1 MITSYFNSSAYGV
14 AKFKVLSLIMK
25 LTNTIR
31 THIICNIYS
40 HINGT
45 NQSGLNSIPF
55 ESQSKRDAW
64 PQFQKIYTFK

>member
-1 MITSYFNSSAYGV
+1 MVTYNFYSITYSVGR
-14 AKFKVLSLIMK
+14 FKIANLIMK

-31 THIICNIYS
+31 THISCNIYS

-55 ESQSKRDAW
+55 ES
-64 PQFQKIYTFK
+64 